1 MFIRT
6 SVCATAAMVA
16 LLSGVPA
23 FCHRSEPD
31 KAQSDSLVLSSA
43 SVVPGGTVALNLSLT
58 SPAAGEPAGLQWTLT
73 YSPSDISSITASA
86 GAAATAAGKFLL
98 CSGTAGSYTCLL
110 TGLNTNVI
118 QNGAVA
124 VVTVTVSANVT
135 QTSIGITNALGTSP
149 AGDTIPIA
157 ATGGSITTAAP
168 VTLTSLTCYPS
179 VLNSQASSA
188 CTVGLS
194 GTAPARGVAVTL
206 SDGNAALTIPA
217 SVTVPAGNSTA
228 NFIASTGTVTVSQTV
243 VVTASLNGVSKSF
256 SISLVAP
263 AVSSL
268 ACNPAALPS
277 GGSSTCTITLNQT
290 APSGGAKVSLSSNNA
305 VLTVPASAI
314 VAAGSSSATFT
325 ATAGA
330 IADGGQS
337 ATLTATLNGASQQVT
352 LLVASNIAI
361 NSLGCAPSTLASGA
375 SAACVVKLNRKTVIG
390 VTVHLTDPQA
400 LLTIPA
406 SVAVLAGQTSAT
418 FTATAGTFATSQTAT
433 VTATLNGTSQTATLN
448 LVASQRVSSLVCYP
462 IILNAGA
469 SGTCTVTLS
478 AVAPTGG
485 VATSVSANSSAVTVP
500 SSVTVPASS
509 STSTFPITAAS
520 ATPSGEA
527 AVAVTAA
534 LNGTFQSASLTV
546 MCPCSVWP
554 STAQPL
560 DPASPSGQAI
570 EVGMKFSAAV
580 SGYVTGV
587 RFYKGSTNTG
597 THVGNLWSSAGK
609 LLATVTFANETPSG
623 WQVAYFPSPVELA
636 ANTVYVI
643 SYHAPQGHTAVDNG
657 FFTNRGVNNSPLQ
670 ALAEGQYGSNG
681 VYAYGSGGFPS
692 SGSPATN
699 YWVDVVFNI
708 GPTVGTAAPVS
719 LWAPTTVPTK
729 PAAPTSQPAEL
740 GLRFNSN
747 IAGYVTGVRFYKSP
761 KNTGSHTG
769 YLWTA
774 AGTLLGSVT
783 FTNEWASGWQQA
795 NFAAPIPIN
804 ANATYVI
811 SYWSPAGYYA
821 DDAGYFATSGVTN
834 DMLYAPMDGQYGP
847 NSVYG
852 TSNGF
857 PATANRS
864 SNCWVD
870 VVFTTAIR

>member
-1 MFIRT
+1 M
-6 SVCATAAMVA
+6 
-16 LLSGVPA
+16 
-23 FCHRSEPD
+23 
-31 KAQSDSLVLSSA
+31 
-43 SVVPGGTVALNLSLT
+43 ALNLSLT
-58 SPAAGEPAGLQWTLT
+58 SPAASEPAGLQWTLT
-73 YSPSDISSITASA
+73 YSPAYISSITASA

-98 CSGTAGSYTCLL
+98 CSATSGSYTCLL

-118 QNGAVA
+118 QNGVAA
-124 VVTVTVSANVT
+124 VVTVTVSANLT

-188 CTVGLS
+188 CAVGLS
-194 GTAPARGVAVTL
+194 GAAPARGVTVTL
-206 SDGNAALTIPA
+206 ADGNAALTVPA

-228 NFIASTGTVTVSQTV
+228 NFIASTGTLTVSQTV
-243 VVTASLNGVSKSF
+243 AVTANLNGVFQSF
-256 SISLVAP
+256 SISLAAP

-268 ACNPAALPS
+268 ACNPTAIAS
-277 GGSSTCTITLNQT
+277 GSSSTCTITLNQT
-290 APSGGAKVSLSSNNA
+290 APSGGVTVSLSSNNA
-305 VLTVPASAI
+305 ALTVPASAI

-325 ATAGA
+325 ATAGG

-361 NSLGCAPSTLASGA
+361 SSLGCNPSTLASGA
-375 SAACVVKLNRKTVIG
+375 STNCAVKLSRKTVAG

-406 SVAVLAGQTSAT
+406 SVAVLAGQTLAT
-418 FTATAGTFATSQTAT
+418 FTATAGTFAISQSAT
-433 VTATLNGTSQTATLN
+433 ITATLNDTSQTTTLS
-448 LVASQRVSSLVCYP
+448 LVASQRVSALVCYP
-462 IILNAGA
+462 TTLNAGA
-469 SGTCTVTLS
+469 SGACTVTLS
-478 AVAPTGG
+478 ALAPTGG

-509 STSTFPITAAS
+509 STVTFPVTAS
-520 ATPSGEA
+520 STKPSGEA
-527 AVAVTAA
+527 AVAVTAT
-534 LNGTFQSASLTV
+534 LNGTSQSASLTV

-554 STAQPL
+554 ATAQPL
-560 DPASPSGQAI
+560 DPASTSDQAI

-587 RFYKGSTNTG
+587 RFYKASTNTG
-597 THVGNLWSSAGK
+597 THVGNLWSSTGK
-609 LLATVTFANETPSG
+609 LLATVTFENETASG
-623 WQVAYFPSPVELA
+623 WQLAYFASPVALA

-657 FFTNRGVNNSPLQ
+657 FFTNGAVNNPPLQ
-670 ALAEGQYGSNG
+670 ALAEGQHGPNG

-699 YWVDVVFNI
+699 YWVDVIFNI
-708 GPTVGTAAPVS
+708 APTVGAAAPVS
-719 LWAPTTVPTK
+719 FWASTMAPKT
-729 PAAPTSQPAEL
+729 PAAPTSQPTEL

-747 IAGYVTGVRFYKSP
+747 IAGYITGVRFYKSS

-769 YLWTA
+769 SLWTTT
-774 AGTLLGSVT
+774 GTLLGSVT

-795 NFAAPIPIN
+795 NFATPIPIN
-804 ANATYVI
+804 AGTMYVI

-834 DMLYAPMDGQYGP
+834 EMLYAPMDGQYGP

-852 TSNGF
+852 TSTGF
-857 PATANRS
+857 PNTANGS

-870 VVFTTAIR
+870 VVFTTAIQ